1 MNWWTYRIVFPE
13 SLPSAGLADRANLV
27 LDDLVAVGYAVL
39 ERDGSVVAMDSTGRT
54 ELLFPS
60 PARAVAGLVSEGGG
74 SLTLVRDGNFMD
86 FGLRASPPSVSLA
99 SGGSFRPG
107 DEAEAE
113 GFLSAFRSMCERA
126 QPIFGS
132 SEDIESVENI
142 WAQWGLTGPHLLKVG
157 ERERADVQAGRLP
170 DLLPWLAYVD
180 RAHFSIQDGLAA
192 LPADAVQPLGQ
203 TGVLVRLAVFPWE
216 NRFAVRTSA
225 GYEVVDDKACRVTD
239 GARCEPA
246 AR

>member
-13 SLPSAGLADRANLV
+13 SLPSATLADRANLV
-27 LDDLVAVGYAVL
+27 LEDLVAAGYAVL
-39 ERDGSVVAMDSTGRT
+39 DRDGSVVAMDPAGRT

-60 PARAVAGLVSEGGG
+60 LAKAVTGLASAGGG

-86 FGLRASPPSVSLA
+86 FGLRASPPALSLA
-99 SGGSFRPG
+99 SGGPFQPG

-113 GFLSAFRSMCERA
+113 GFLRAFRSMCERV

-132 SEDIESVENI
+132 SEDLESVENV
-142 WAQWGLTGPHLLKVG
+142 WAQWGLTGPHLLKVD
-157 ERERADVQAGRLP
+157 EQEQADIQAGRLP

-180 RAHFSIQDGLAA
+180 KSHFSAEDGLAA
-192 LPADAVQPLGQ
+192 LPAGAVEPLGQ
-203 TGVLVRLAVFPWE
+203 TGLLIRLAAFPWE
-216 NRFAVRTSA
+216 NRFAVRTST
-225 GYEVVDDKACRVTD
+225 GYEVVDDKARRVSD

-246 AR
+246 PR